1 MYSVHF
7 TYFGKHAESLL
18 FAPVATSYVFEE
30 SGCSDVLKEAGK
42 PGAPAVRTHLHKSQR
57 LAGAKST
64 GGSRLVCA
72 CSSFRS
78 Q

>member
-18 FAPVATSYVFEE
+18 FAAVATSYVFEE

-42 PGAPAVRTHLHKSQR
+42 TSPPALLTHMHKS
-57 LAGAKST
+57 
-64 GGSRLVCA
+64 GSRLVCA
-72 CSSFRS
+72 C
-78 Q
+78 